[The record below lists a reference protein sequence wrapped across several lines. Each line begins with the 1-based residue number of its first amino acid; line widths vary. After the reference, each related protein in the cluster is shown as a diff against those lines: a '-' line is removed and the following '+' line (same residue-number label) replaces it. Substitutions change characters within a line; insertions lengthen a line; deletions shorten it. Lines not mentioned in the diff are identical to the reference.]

1 MTTVEAGG
9 VALRSFEVG
18 GLVIGCSVGGSGA
31 PVVVLH
37 HSFGGVGWSELCSGL
52 AGGCEVWAPDL
63 PGFGGSSRPVWA
75 RDVRDLALLVGWWLR
90 GLGVGPVTVV
100 GCGFGGWVA
109 AELVTM
115 CPELFSGLVL
125 VGSAGL
131 LPEDGRILDQVL
143 ISHSEYVRAGFSS
156 DAAYEAVFGA
166 ELSDEVLL
174 EWDRCR
180 EMVARVAWKPYMYNR
195 RLVPL
200 LRLVE
205 VPTLVVWGELDRVVP
220 PECGVAFAGLVPGAR
235 LEVVAGCGHA
245 VDLEAPEVLAGMV
258 LGHVAAVAS

>member
-1 MTTVEAGG
+1 VSVAEVGVVEEFVVGGG
-9 VALRSFEVG
+9 VVS
-18 GLVIGCSVGGSGA
+18 CWVGGSGV
-31 PVVVLH
+31 PVVVLG
-37 HSFGGVGWSELCSGL
+37 HSFGGVGGVGFGGGL
-52 AGGCEVWAPDL
+52 VGLGFSVWVPDL

-90 GLGVGPVTVV
+90 GLGVGRVVVV

-131 LPEDGRILDQVL
+131 LPVGGRILDQVL
-143 ISHSEYVRAGFSS
+143 ISHSEYVRASFSS
-156 DAAYEAVFGA
+156 VSGYEGVFGS
-166 ELSDEVLL
+166 ELSDELL
-174 EWDRCR
+174 LLWDRNR

-200 LRLVE
+200 LGLVG
-205 VPTLVVWGELDRVVP
+205 VRCLVVWGELDGVVP
-220 PECGVAFAGLVPGAR
+220 LECGELFAGLIPGAV

-245 VDLEAPEVLAGMV
+245 VDLEAPGVLAGLV
-258 LGHVAAVAS
+258 SDYFGGV

>member
-1 MTTVEAGG
+1 MTTAEVGVGRVEEFVVGGG
-9 VALRSFEVG
+9 VVR
-18 GLVIGCSVGGSGA
+18 CWVGGSGGS
-31 PVVVLH
+31 VVVLP
-37 HSFGGVGWSELCSGL
+37 HSFGGVGWSGFCGGLVGSGFSVL
-52 AGGCEVWAPDL
+52 APDL
-63 PGFGGSSRPVWA
+63 PGFGGSSRPVWG

-90 GLGVGPVTVV
+90 GLGVGPVVVV

-125 VGSAGL
+125 VGAAGL
-131 LPEDGRILDQVL
+131 LPGRGRILDQVL

-156 DAAYEAVFGA
+156 DAAYEGVFGS
-166 ELSDEVLL
+166 ELSDELL
-174 EWDRCR
+174 LGWDRCR

-200 LRLVE
+200 LGLVS
-205 VPTLVVWGELDRVVP
+205 VSTLVVWGELDAVVP
-220 PECGVAFAGLVPGAR
+220 LECGELFAGLIPGAR

-245 VDLEAPEVLAGMV
+245 VDLEAPGVLAGLV
-258 LGHVAAVAS
+258 FDHFGGS